1 MLSSDKA
8 TYQCNLKDSQNTFP
22 FVLVHISLAFRTHC
36 ISYST
41 LMEQINLRL
50 TEKDWHRITITAIS
64 VTNFAAHYSGYNPL
78 IKCFLKRVR
87 LLGREHLLDSA
98 DDRASQGWFVLSQPF
113 SNLVSSETD
122 CAALLDRERFY
133 WTGMFSRTACSIN
146 WRGGF
151 LHGTLFLNWSP
162 FSTRSVLEMEDV
174 MNYALANGGLDIYDC
189 DESISRRRCRS
200 RGIEQAHSLGINS
213 QGTRAGTGCGSR
225 RRAGSKSSKG
235 FPLDTDSLSIRIPFW
250 KSRQNARILQAH
262 RCRSK
267 EIELKRTVPF
277 KRQCTKGF
285 GGHQS

>member
-122 CAALLDRERFY
+122 CAALLDRERFLLN
-133 WTGMFSRTACSIN
+133 WNVFSNCMFHKLK
-146 WRGGF
+146 GGF
-151 LHGTLFLNWSP
+151 PAWDAL
-162 FSTRSVLEMEDV
+162 LELEPLLDPICFG
-174 MNYALANGGLDIYDC
+174 NG
-189 DESISRRRCRS
+189 RRNELC
-200 RGIEQAHSLGINS
+200 
-213 QGTRAGTGCGSR
+213 AG
-225 RRAGSKSSKG
+225 
-235 FPLDTDSLSIRIPFW
+235 
-250 KSRQNARILQAH
+250 
-262 RCRSK
+262 
-267 EIELKRTVPF
+267 
-277 KRQCTKGF
+277 
-285 GGHQS
+285 